1 VQSGVD
7 GRHGD
12 AVAGFGSKTMECQTI
27 WRFAQEGEWMM
38 NRVERFAGRVAIV
51 TGGAAGIG
59 YATAR
64 AFAEEG
70 AQVVIADLDEQR
82 LTAAAAE
89 LGVDSVRADV
99 AREADVVAMVAAAVE
114 HHGQIDILV
123 TLAGIYPRASIEEE
137 TLAGWKHLI
146 EVNLDSTFLCC
157 KHVLPHMR
165 GRRYGRIVNTS
176 SGTVQLGVPS
186 LPAYVATKAGVIG
199 LSRALA
205 KDVGPDGVTV
215 NVMMPGLIATER
227 ALAAFGEDSD
237 AVFANAIEHQA
248 IKRSGEPDDI
258 AHGILFLCDER
269 TAWMT
274 GQTLQIDGGWN
285 FT

>member
-1 VQSGVD
+1 MLARASPDEHRIG
-7 GRHGD
+7 
-12 AVAGFGSKTMECQTI
+12 E
-27 WRFAQEGEWMM
+27 EGESMV
-38 NRVERFAGRVAIV
+38 NRVERFEGRVAIV

-70 AQVVIADLDEQR
+70 ARVLIADLDEER
-82 LTAAAAE
+82 LSAAADE

-99 AREADVVAMVAAAVE
+99 AREADVVTMVGAALE
-114 HHGQIDILV
+114 RHGQIDILV
-123 TLAGIYPRASIEEE
+123 TLAGIYPPASIEEE
-137 TLAGWKHLI
+137 TFAGWKHLI

-165 GRRYGRIVNTS
+165 ERHYGRIVNTS
-176 SGTVQLGVPS
+176 SGTVKLGAPR

-199 LSRALA
+199 LSRVLA
-205 KDVGPDGVTV
+205 KEVGPDGVTV
-215 NVMMPGLIATER
+215 NVLMPGLIATER
-227 ALAAFGEDSD
+227 ALATFGENRD
-237 AVFANAIEHQA
+237 AAFANAIEHQA
-248 IKRSGEPDDI
+248 IKRSGEPEDI
-258 AHGILFLCDER
+258 AHGILFLCEER
-269 TAWMT
+269 TSWMT

>member
-1 VQSGVD
+1 
-7 GRHGD
+7 
-12 AVAGFGSKTMECQTI
+12 MI
-27 WRFAQEGEWMM
+27 
-38 NRVERFAGRVAIV
+38 NRMERFAGRVAIV

-64 AFAEEG
+64 AFADEG
-70 AQVVIADLDEQR
+70 ARVLIADLDEER
-82 LTAAAAE
+82 LSAAADE

-99 AREADVVAMVAAAVE
+99 AREPDVVTMVGAALE
-114 HHGQIDILV
+114 RHGQIDILV
-123 TLAGIYPRASIEEE
+123 TLAGIYPPASVEQE

-165 GRRYGRIVNTS
+165 ERRYGRIVNTS
-176 SGTVQLGVPS
+176 SGTVKLGAPR
-186 LPAYVATKAGVIG
+186 LAAYVATKAGVIG
-199 LSRALA
+199 LSRVLA
-205 KDVGPDGVTV
+205 KEAGADGVTV
-215 NVMMPGLIATER
+215 NVLMPGLIATER
-227 ALAAFGEDSD
+227 ALATFGEHRDT
-237 AVFANAIEHQA
+237 AFANAIEHQA
-248 IKRSGEPDDI
+248 IKRTGEPEDI

-269 TAWMT
+269 TSWMT

>member
-1 VQSGVD
+1 MINQ
-7 GRHGD
+7 
-12 AVAGFGSKTMECQTI
+12 A
-27 WRFAQEGEWMM
+27 
-38 NRVERFAGRVAIV
+38 ERFAGRVALV
-51 TGGAAGIG
+51 TGGASGIG
-59 YATAR
+59 YETAR
-64 AFAEEG
+64 AFAQEG
-70 AQVVIADLDEQR
+70 AQVLIADFDDER
-82 LTAAAAE
+82 LTAAAGE
-89 LGVDSVRADV
+89 LGVDSLRADV
-99 AREADVVAMVAAAVE
+99 ARETDVVAMVGAALE
-114 HHGQIDILV
+114 RHGQIDILV
-123 TLAGIYPRASIEEE
+123 TLAGIYPPASIEQE

-165 GRRYGRIVNTS
+165 ERRYGRIVNTS
-176 SGTVQLGVPS
+176 SGTVKLGAPG

-199 LSRALA
+199 LSRVLA
-205 KDVGPDGVTV
+205 KEVGPDGITV

-227 ALAAFGEDSD
+227 ALATFGEDGD

-248 IKRSGEPDDI
+248 IKRSGEPEDI

-269 TAWMT
+269 TSWMT